1 MWLLNLNFCDI
12 KSAWVITVNDCLYTE
27 HVAPY
32 SAQKMNE
39 SMKEYF
45 RYLLQ
50 FALVTDK
57 FIVGLFC

>member
-1 MWLLNLNFCDI
+1 
-12 KSAWVITVNDCLYTE
+12 VVNDCLYTE
-27 HVAPY
+27 HVTPY

-57 FIVGLFC
+57 FIVGL